1 MAKTPAKA
9 KNTPATK
16 AKPAAK
22 PAARKAAAKSAPAK
36 AKVAAKKPAAKPA
49 AKKAAVVKKAAP
61 AKKVSAKAAAPAK
74 KAVVAKKPAA
84 AAKPVAARKAAP
96 VKNATVASKAPAT
109 VAKAP
114 AQAKSMAA
122 KVSVPKGAVAVA
134 KAGTV
139 VARALPVKTRQDEQM
154 APRRRETVTGDV
166 HLPAGYKPAANEEY
180 MSPLQLEYFRLKL
193 LTWRE
198 DLIEESKQTME
209 NLRDEVRDVG
219 DEAERAAR
227 ETENSLELRTR
238 DRYRKLLAQIDKAL
252 KRIEEGEYGFCEETG
267 EPIGLE
273 RLEVRPIAR
282 FSIDAQERWELRQ
295 KHMGE

>member
-1 MAKTPAKA
+1 MPA
-9 KNTPATK
+9 
-16 AKPAAK
+16 
-22 PAARKAAAKSAPAK
+22 
-36 AKVAAKKPAAKPA
+36 
-49 AKKAAVVKKAAP
+49 
-61 AKKVSAKAAAPAK
+61 KVSA
-74 KAVVAKKPAA
+74 
-84 AAKPVAARKAAP
+84 
-96 VKNATVASKAPAT
+96 
-109 VAKAP
+109 
-114 AQAKSMAA
+114 
-122 KVSVPKGAVAVA
+122 PKTAVAVA
-134 KAGTV
+134 KAGTL
-139 VARALPVKTRQDEQM
+139 VARAQPVRNGQDEP
-154 APRRRETVTGDV
+154 ATPRRREPATADV
-166 HLPAGYKPAANEEY
+166 KLPAGYKPTANEEY
-180 MSPLQLEYFRLKL
+180 MSPRQLEYFRLKL
-193 LTWRE
+193 LTWRD